1 MKCGNRRLE
10 CLMIAGGLAL
20 SIFAGCTSPPS
31 VAPLLRISEQAMRAE
46 VENLIADSARD
57 RAGLDAARASIADGF
72 DADLREQTA
81 PTTEW
86 IRQAAEVYAAA
97 REELMRQELTLAQ
110 QRQTRADNL
119 RAAAQAQHRAI
130 ELLER
135 QDQLLT
141 GITGVDLWRL
151 RFTRP
156 SFLPAAQENR

>member
-1 MKCGNRRLE
+1 MKRGNRRLD

-20 SIFAGCTSPPS
+20 AAFTGCTSPPS

-46 VENLIADSARD
+46 AENLTADAARD

-72 DADLREQTA
+72 DADLREQAA

-110 QRQTRADNL
+110 QRQTRAD
-119 RAAAQAQHRAI
+119 AQAQHRAI

-141 GITGVDLWRL
+141 EITGADLWRL
-151 RFTRP
+151 RFARP
-156 SFLPAAQENR
+156 SFLPATQENR